1 MQTYIKNFLEHQQQ
15 KNLLRD
21 LKIINKKNNVEIT
34 VGNRKYID
42 FSSND
47 YLSLSNHKYLINKSI
62 EFTERY
68 GTGGNASRLLSG
80 TMDYHILLEEKI
92 AELKDKGTGL
102 IFGSGF
108 IANTSIIP
116 ALVGKDDVIFAD
128 KFVHASIIDGIILSR
143 CKFFRFNHNDIN
155 HLETMMKLHR
165 HKYKNSLIIT
175 ESVFSMDGDIAS
187 LKDIVDVKYKY
198 NSLLYVD
205 EAHATGVF
213 GKKGAGI
220 IEKFGLTDDVDIIMG
235 TFGKALGSYGAYITA
250 SQHIKKFLINKARGF
265 IYSTALPASVIGA
278 SIGAIELL
286 SKEPA
291 RRKQLLENSNYLRD
305 KLQEANIEI
314 EGESQ
319 IIPVIIGE
327 SKKAVLIAELLQERG
342 YFILP
347 IRPPT
352 VPIGTARLRL
362 SLNYGHSKNIL
373 KKFIQDFLE
382 IYETEI
388 KK

>member
-1 MQTYIKNFLEHQQQ
+1 
-15 KNLLRD
+15 
-21 LKIINKKNNVEIT
+21 
-34 VGNRKYID
+34 
-42 FSSND
+42 
-47 YLSLSNHKYLINKSI
+47 
-62 EFTERY
+62 
-68 GTGGNASRLLSG
+68 
-80 TMDYHILLEEKI
+80 
-92 AELKDKGTGL
+92 
-102 IFGSGF
+102 
-108 IANTSIIP
+108 
-116 ALVGKDDVIFAD
+116 
-128 KFVHASIIDGIILSR
+128 
-143 CKFFRFNHNDIN
+143 
-155 HLETMMKLHR
+155 
-165 HKYKNSLIIT
+165 
-175 ESVFSMDGDIAS
+175 
-187 LKDIVDVKYKY
+187 
-198 NSLLYVD
+198 
-205 EAHATGVF
+205 
-213 GKKGAGI
+213 
-220 IEKFGLTDDVDIIMG
+220 MG